1 MSKQNFEDVTYSLAK
16 GLQHVNMAKQ
26 YFEDVKRGT
35 DKDVKAL
42 FSSMIL
48 KLDWI
53 LSSVKNRIGDDSRA
67 VFTNEMS
74 DSLAFDSIM
83 DKMVRLNTEQRSFI
97 ESIAESFI
105 KGEEVKVVDESFK
118 Y

>member
-1 MSKQNFEDVTYSLAK
+1 MQKQNFEDVTYSLAK

-26 YFEDVKRGT
+26 YLEDVKRET
-35 DKDVKAL
+35 DRDVKNL
-42 FSSMIL
+42 FASMIL

-53 LSSVKNRIGDDSRA
+53 LSGIKNRISDDSRK
-67 VFTNEMS
+67 VFNNEMS

-83 DKMVRLNTEQRSFI
+83 DKMVRLNTEQRNFI
-97 ESIAESFI
+97 ESIADSFI
-105 KGEEVKVVDESFK
+105 KGEEVRIVDESFK